1 MLFGRQTAPPPPRAA
16 FRGSAYSVSEA
27 LGREAA
33 VDDSF
38 SEAPFFYASYFAIL
52 GLGAALVLI
61 PGAPLLPILFL
72 TQVLNAVLLLLLPLL
87 VAMRALGKD
96 KSLMGDL
103 GNGRVGDALAV
114 TALAIVAA
122 SVVGLGV
129 AALL

>member
-1 MLFGRQTAPPPPRAA
+1 M
-16 FRGSAYSVSEA
+16 
-27 LGREAA
+27 
-33 VDDSF
+33 
-38 SEAPFFYASYFAIL
+38 
-52 GLGAALVLI
+52 
-61 PGAPLLPILFL
+61 
-72 TQVLNAVLLLLLPLL
+72 LNAVLLLLLPLL